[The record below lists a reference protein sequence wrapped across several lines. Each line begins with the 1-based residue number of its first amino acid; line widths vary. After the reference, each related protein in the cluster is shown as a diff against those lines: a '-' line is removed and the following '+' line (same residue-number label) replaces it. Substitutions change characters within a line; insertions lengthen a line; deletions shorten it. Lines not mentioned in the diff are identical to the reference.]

1 MPSPLLLPVGNVVL
15 LFWTVP
21 GLAKLEGA
29 VSLFLRSRNFYLRP
43 PRGGRRK
50 AEKAQAKI
58 PFLSTP
64 STRRATITGS
74 SGALESYIS
83 IHALRMEGDD
93 DVDQWSKEHPQFLPT
108 PSAWR
113 ATEIYNRSKSQST
126 NNRSLSAR

>member
-43 PRGGRRK
+43 PHGGQPQQYPRPNGRW
-50 AEKAQAKI
+50 I
-58 PFLSTP
+58 S
-64 STRRATITGS
+64 IH
-74 SGALESYIS
+74 ALRMEGDLIQHCFIIIMFIS

-93 DVDQWSKEHPQFLPT
+93 DVDQWSREHPLFPPM
-108 PSAWR
+108 PSAR
-113 ATEIYNRSKSQST
+113 RGTEI
-126 NNRSLSAR
+126 